1 MPARR
6 PATGAA
12 RPSLQA
18 AARHRAAATA
28 AGVVVTIGA
37 ATARRRRMAAT
48 RAADGERR
56 VAPGVTVDDLHGL
69 FSGIG
74 IIGRIKQKRGYK
86 DQWPYNIKIYTDD
99 KGKCKGDATVTYED
113 PQAAHTAGSFFTGHD
128 FQGRKIEVVMA
139 AKGAARSGP
148 PQGGGGGGYGGG
160 GGGYGGGG
168 GGGYGGGGGG
178 RGGGYGGGGGG
189 GGDRFRPY

>member
-1 MPARR
+1 VPQCDDKCLENGCENSRIYI
-6 PATGAA
+6 TGLA
-12 RPSLQA
+12 PS
-18 AARHRAAATA
+18 
-28 AGVVVTIGA
+28 
-37 ATARRRRMAAT
+37 
-48 RAADGERR
+48 
-56 VAPGVTVDDLHGL
+56 VTVDDLHGL

-168 GGGYGGGGGG
+168 GGYGGGGGG